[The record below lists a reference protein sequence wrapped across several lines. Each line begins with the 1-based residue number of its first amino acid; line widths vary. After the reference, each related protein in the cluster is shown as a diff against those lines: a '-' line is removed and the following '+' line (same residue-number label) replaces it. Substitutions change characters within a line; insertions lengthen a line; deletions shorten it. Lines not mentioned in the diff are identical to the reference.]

1 MAQAASPCDTSRAM
15 GIPQARSFQQATTS
29 SQQNPRKVPRR
40 RWNIAFL
47 LAFGVIIG
55 YFDRI
60 NIAVS
65 ENALHTTFGISLIE
79 FGYLASAFSW
89 TYAIMQMP
97 AGVLL
102 DRFGVRR
109 VGRLSTFVWSIASFA
124 GALAPGLGVFCVARF
139 LLGAAE
145 APVFPANAKALG
157 YWFPDRERSFA
168 ISFSDA
174 AAKFSSAIGVPFLG
188 LLLLHFG
195 WRFTFAAT
203 GALSLV
209 YFALFYVVYRNPRED
224 PKLSREE
231 LDYIIAGGGAP
242 EQPAHANRASL
253 LGYLLLQPKVYGL
266 ALGWGAYNYSFFLFL
281 NWLPSYLAIAHHMDL
296 LHSVFYTSAPWL
308 FATATDILI
317 GGWMVEALIRRGYN
331 ANRVRRS
338 VMIVGTAFGLAI
350 FGAAHTT
357 SPAFALCWISLGLG
371 GLAAAAPVAWTVPS
385 LIAPPGT
392 VGTLASIANLSG
404 QLAAI
409 SAPITTGYIVSATH
423 SFNSAFVVA
432 AAVLLIGIFGY
443 AILLGPIDP
452 IPTPI

>member
-1 MAQAASPCDTSRAM
+1 MRLDPGQSSIEVSPSALQ
-15 GIPQARSFQQATTS
+15 IPS
-29 SQQNPRKVPRR
+29 KLPRR
-40 RWNIAFL
+40 RWSIAYL

-65 ENALHTTFGISLIE
+65 QGALHARFGISLIT

-89 TYAIMQMP
+89 TYAVMQMP

-109 VGRLSTFVWSIASFA
+109 VGRVSTFLWSVASFT
-124 GALAPGLGVFCVARF
+124 GALAPGLSIFCAARF
-139 LLGAAE
+139 LLGVAE

-157 YWFPDRERSFA
+157 YWFPQRERSFA
-168 ISFSDA
+168 ISITDA
-174 AAKFSSAIGVPFLG
+174 AAKFSSALGVPFLG

-203 GALSLV
+203 GVLSLL
-209 YFALFYVVYRNPRED
+209 YFALFYLLYDNPCDDPRLSPRE
-224 PKLSREE
+224 LEHI
-231 LDYIIAGGGAP
+231 LAGGGAQQEIAP
-242 EQPAHANRASL
+242 QASRSSQ
-253 LGYLLLQPKVYGL
+253 LGYLLLQPKVIGL

-281 NWLPSYLAIAHHMDL
+281 NWLPTYLSIVHHMDL
-296 LHSVFYTSAPWL
+296 LHSVVYTAAPWL
-308 FATATDILI
+308 FATATDLVI
-317 GGWMVEALIRRGYN
+317 GGLLVNALIQRGWN
-331 ANRVRRS
+331 ANRVRQT

-350 FGAAHTT
+350 FGAAHT
-357 SPAFALCWISLGLG
+357 SSSALALCWISLGLG

-385 LIAPPGT
+385 LIAPEGS

-409 SAPITTGYIVSATH
+409 SAPIITGYIVSATR
-423 SFNSAFVVA
+423 SFNSAFVIA
-432 AAVLLIGIFGY
+432 AVVLLIGIFGY
-443 AILLGPIDP
+443 AVLLGRIEA
-452 IPTPI
+452 IPQRLS